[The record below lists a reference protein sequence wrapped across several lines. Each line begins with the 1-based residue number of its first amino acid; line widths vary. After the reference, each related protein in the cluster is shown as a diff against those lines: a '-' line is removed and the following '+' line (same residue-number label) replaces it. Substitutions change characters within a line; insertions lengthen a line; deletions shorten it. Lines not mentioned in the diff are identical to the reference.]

1 LVNALVA
8 YTRTMDTTQSERV
21 VVTRRD
27 YLELQPWR
35 VPAPAEDQVRVRVDY
50 SAVSFGDVM
59 LRRHV
64 FRPVPP
70 VAVPGYEVV
79 GTVEA
84 VGAGVR
90 DVHAGDTVAAFI
102 EYGGNARHA
111 LVRSRDAV
119 VLPPGVGGAPAAA
132 AILNY
137 ATAFGMIAAA
147 ALDAGDQLLVHGAAG
162 GVGTAVL
169 DTARALGLRPF
180 GTVRGGARRELGAPI
195 FDTGSPRLVDEV
207 RTASG
212 GGVAAVFDPS
222 AGRGLWR
229 SRAMVRR
236 GGSLIVFG
244 LSSVAKPGLDGTIG
258 TAGTLAALGLF
269 KILPGKRTKIFAMDK
284 MYHRHPERVRA
295 LLERTIEGLA
305 AGAIA
310 PVVASI
316 LPLAKIAEAHSLVER
331 GGVVGKVVIDCR

>member
-1 LVNALVA
+1 
-8 YTRTMDTTQSERV
+8 MDTTQSERV
-21 VVTRRD
+21 VIARRD
-27 YLELQPWR
+27 HLELQPWR
-35 VPAPAEDQVRVRVDY
+35 VPAPAEDQVLVRVAY

-64 FRPVPP
+64 FRPVPA

-84 VGAGVR
+84 VGPGVR
-90 DVHAGDTVAAFI
+90 DIHVGHEIAAFI

-137 ATAFGMIAAA
+137 ATAFGMIA
-147 ALDAGDQLLVHGAAG
+147 DASLESGDDLVVHGAAG

-207 RTASG
+207 RAASG
-212 GGVAAVFDPS
+212 GGVRAVFDPS
-222 AGRGLWR
+222 AGQGLWR

-244 LSSVAKPGLDGTIG
+244 LSSVAKPGLAGTIG
-258 TAGTLAALGLF
+258 AAGTLATLALF
-269 KILPGKRTKIFAMDK
+269 NILPGKRTKVFAMDK
-284 MYHRHPERVRA
+284 MYHRQPERVRR
-295 LLERTIEGLA
+295 LVERTTEALA

-316 LPLAKIAEAHSLVER
+316 LPLAKVAEAHRLVER
-331 GGVVGKVVIDCR
+331 GGVVGKIVIDCR

>member
-1 LVNALVA
+1 
-8 YTRTMDTTQSERV
+8 M
-21 VVTRRD
+21 
-27 YLELQPWR
+27 
-35 VPAPAEDQVRVRVDY
+35 RVRVAY

-79 GTVEA
+79 GAVEA
-84 VGAGVR
+84 VGSGVR
-90 DVHAGDTVAAFI
+90 DVRVGDTIAAFI

-111 LVRSRDAV
+111 LVRSRDVVALPSAV
-119 VLPPGVGGAPAAA
+119 AGATAAA

-137 ATAFGMIAAA
+137 ATAFGMIAEA
-147 ALDAGDQLLVHGAAG
+147 ALQAGDDLVVHGAAG

-169 DTARALGLRPF
+169 DTARALGLRAF

-195 FDTGSPRLVDEV
+195 FDTNSPGLVDEV
-207 RTASG
+207 RASSG
-212 GGVAAVFDPS
+212 GGVRAVFDPS

-229 SRAMVRR
+229 SRAMIRR

-244 LSSVAKPGLDGTIG
+244 LSSVAKPGLAGAIG
-258 TAGTLAALGLF
+258 TAGTLATLGLF
-269 KILPGKRTKIFAMDK
+269 KILPGKRTAIFATDK
-284 MYHRHPERVRA
+284 MYHREPQRVRR
-295 LLERTIEGLA
+295 LVERTIEALA

-310 PVVASI
+310 PVVATV
-316 LPLAKIAEAHSLVER
+316 LPLAQVAEAHRLVER
-331 GGVVGKVVIDCR
+331 GGVVGKIVIDCR